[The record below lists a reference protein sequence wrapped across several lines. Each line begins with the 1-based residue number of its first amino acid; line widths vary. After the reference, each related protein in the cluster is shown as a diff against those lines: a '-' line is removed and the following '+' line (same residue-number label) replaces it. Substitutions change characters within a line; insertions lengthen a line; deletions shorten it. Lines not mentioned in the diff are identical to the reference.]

1 MATLAVPLRR
11 LAWSL
16 GLLTLFAPR
25 IAGADRGAATDA
37 PGSDSSSASTT
48 PTASDTSSAGS
59 RVVAT
64 GVAVVPGAVLHG
76 LGHVAKGDPKT
87 GATLMLV
94 EAGGLVGIG
103 GGLGILLAT
112 GASRKL
118 VLPAAALTV
127 AGAALFFT
135 SYFADIYGSAT
146 SADQAGAA
154 RGFTPL
160 MVTEAGYKYVYD
172 PTFAYRSFFVDAVD
186 LRLGRWRLR
195 PEAWH
200 ALDDRNERLRGT
212 VGYRLIGPLPR
223 AAAGVATERAPADGT
238 FVDVET
244 ALTHHAYVSD
254 GFRVTTAEIQARG
267 RWDLFRLSPSLR
279 GSFVEGSAGLALG
292 WYGYEFANGAVDA
305 NDLLLAGFAYGVYV
319 GRADRVPSGEV
330 SVFYDHR
337 HDGFIAGMKLTGLG
351 SGVPGHMGLRGLA
364 YLTPSFGFRAEL
376 EAGSALSFGASILYR
391 VDP

>member
-1 MATLAVPLRR
+1 MRR

-16 GLLTLFAPR
+16 GILTFVAAR
-25 IAGADRGAATDA
+25 IAGADDR
-37 PGSDSSSASTT
+37 SAS
-48 PTASDTSSAGS
+48 AGSGASSAGS
-59 RVVAT
+59 RAVAT
-64 GVAVVPGAVLHG
+64 VVAVVPGAVVHG

-87 GATLMLV
+87 GTTLMLV

-127 AGAALFFT
+127 LGSALFFT

-146 SADQAGAA
+146 SGEQAGTA
-154 RGFTPL
+154 RDFAPL
-160 MVTEAGYKYVYD
+160 MVTEGGYKYVYD
-172 PTFAYRSFFVDAVD
+172 PTFAYRSFFVEAVD

-212 VGYRLIGPLPR
+212 VGYRLTGPLPR
-223 AAAGVATERAPADGT
+223 AAAVAGAGAARAPAGGT
-238 FVDVET
+238 FVDVEA
-244 ALTHHAYVSD
+244 ALTRHAFVSN

-267 RWDLFRLSPSLR
+267 RWDLFHLSPSLR

-292 WYGYEFANGAVDA
+292 WYGYEFAKGAVDA

-319 GRADRVPSGEV
+319 GHANRAPSGEV

-337 HDGFIAGMKLTGLG
+337 HDGFIAGMKLPGLG

-364 YLTPSFGFRAEL
+364 YVTPSFGFRAEV